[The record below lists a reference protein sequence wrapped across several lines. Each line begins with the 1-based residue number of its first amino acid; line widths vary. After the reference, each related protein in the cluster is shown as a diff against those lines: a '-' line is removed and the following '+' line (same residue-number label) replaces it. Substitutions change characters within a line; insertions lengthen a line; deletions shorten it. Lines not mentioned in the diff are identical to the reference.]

1 MREYAHKDIQLMLP
15 LRITLLVGI
24 ASIIL
29 SINLTQQYNTFIFVS
44 CQRNMFDFVPSFL
57 SIGLKQK
64 DSSGYVVPNANFLL
78 MSNGG
83 FSCKTGA
90 AVYGKVDGNTIY
102 WYNNSSSADLQLNA
116 ITYEYTYIAIG

>member
-44 CQRNMFDFVPSFL
+44 CQRNMFDFVPTLFW
-57 SIGLKQK
+57 IYYTTK
-64 DSSGYVVPNANFLL
+64 DSWILPAYEPQHLFYYMTPIITSITTYTNN
-78 MSNGG
+78 
-83 FSCKTGA
+83 
-90 AVYGKVDGNTIY
+90 YGIGKK
-102 WYNNSSSADLQLNA
+102 NNSGSYAIVLNNG
-116 ITYEYTYIAIG
+116 YSF